1 MHCRQVPARYNL
13 PMRMILQQMAGL
25 MVRVVDDLPEGA
37 KPTLAVV
44 LCHGFGAPGTD
55 LVNLAPEL
63 LEASPKLAAT
73 TRFYFPEA
81 PLSLDSYGLFGGRAW
96 WLIDLDEFMA
106 AAASGKPRTRVA
118 SERPEGL
125 LEAREAVAGLV
136 AEVGRETGLPPGKI
150 ALGGFS
156 QGSMVT
162 MDVALQMAESPA
174 CLIAWSGTLLNEAEW
189 RANAPKRA
197 GLRVVQSH
205 GRQDP
210 ILPYSWAETLRDML
224 REHGLQ
230 VEFLP
235 FDGPHTISQAAI
247 KATVAALEAAG
258 G

>member
-1 MHCRQVPARYNL
+1 
-13 PMRMILQQMAGL
+13 MILQQMAGL
-25 MVRVVDDLPEGA
+25 MVRVVDDLPEDA
-37 KPTLAVV
+37 RPALAVV

-106 AAASGKPRTRVA
+106 AAATGKPRTRVA
-118 SERPEGL
+118 TERPEGL
-125 LEAREAVAGLV
+125 LEAREAVTGLV
-136 AEVGRETGLPPGKI
+136 KEIQRETGLPPGKL

-174 CLIAWSGTLLNEAEW
+174 CLIAWSGTLLNEEEW
-189 RANAPKRA
+189 RANAPKHA
-197 GLRVVQSH
+197 GLNVVQSH

-210 ILPYSWAETLRDML
+210 ILPYGWAETLRDML
-224 REHGLQ
+224 TESGLK

-247 KATVAALEAAG
+247 SATVAALEAAG
-258 G
+258 GENGS